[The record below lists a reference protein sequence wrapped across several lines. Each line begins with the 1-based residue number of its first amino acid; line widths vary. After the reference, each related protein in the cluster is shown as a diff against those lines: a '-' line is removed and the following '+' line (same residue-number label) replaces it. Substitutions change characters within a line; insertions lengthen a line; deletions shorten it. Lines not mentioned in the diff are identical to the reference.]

1 MLYTQIC
8 GTVFVVIAGYLMVVV
23 FKTGLAGVFTA
34 MLLDELIRVIMNRV
48 YFRKK
53 TEPEEVEAA

>member
-1 MLYTQIC
+1 
-8 GTVFVVIAGYLMVVV
+8 MVVV